1 MTAKNSTT
9 RRTRTLAIGAG
20 ALLVAGLLG
29 GGIALA
35 TGADDASP
43 TGQAGTVQAG
53 PHAGGGNRGGAA
65 GGRHGE
71 PAQLL
76 AGLPAAD
83 SLTAAEAAELTYMR
97 EEELLAH
104 DLYTAFADRYD
115 IPIFATIAAS
125 ETQHFELVGALLD
138 RYNLPDPAAGH
149 TAGVFTDPTL
159 QATYDQLLAGG
170 TTSQADALRAGVSV
184 EEQDIADLRQA
195 LDVSTAGDVEEILTR
210 LEAAS
215 QHHLAAFTGQLAAGG
230 AAE

>member
-1 MTAKNSTT
+1 MTSKTSTT
-9 RRTRTLAIGAG
+9 RRTRILAIGAG
-20 ALLVAGLLG
+20 ALLATGLLG

-35 TGADDASP
+35 AGADGGNHSGQ
-43 TGQAGTVQAG
+43 TGVVQAG
-53 PHAGGGNRGGAA
+53 PHAGAGNGGGGAGA
-65 GGRHGE
+65 AHGE
-71 PAQLL
+71 PTRIL
-76 AGLPAAD
+76 ADLPAAD

-115 IPIFATIAAS
+115 TPIFANIAAS
-125 ETQHFELVGALLD
+125 ETQHFDLVGALLD
-138 RYNLPDPAAGH
+138 RYGLPDPAAGH

-159 QATYDQLLAGG
+159 QATYDQLLASG
-170 TTSQADALRAGVSV
+170 TTSLTDALRAGVSV

-195 LDVSTAGDVEEILTR
+195 IDVATAGDVTSVLTK

-230 AAE
+230 SA